1 MKTLFTIMVVA
12 MGLMTSPMAYA
23 EQTEHGMLAVKAF
36 SDLEKRMKDLTA
48 TLASITD
55 KASADANAQELM
67 EKGQALQQQLAD
79 MQELSNTLTQTPNAD
94 DEVAFEKCR
103 NSLHET
109 GIAMQQEFMRLAMV
123 NFYDSEALLQAL
135 QSLNV
140 AEKARP
146 DNE

>member
-1 MKTLFTIMVVA
+1 MKTLFTIMIVA
-12 MGLMTSPMAYA
+12 MGLMTSPMASA

-36 SDLEKRMKDLTA
+36 TDLEKCMSDLTA

-55 KASADANAQELM
+55 KASADANAQKLM
-67 EKGQALQQQLAD
+67 DKGQALQLQLVAL
-79 MQELSNTLTQTPNAD
+79 QELSNTLTQTPNED

-103 NSLHET
+103 NSLQQT

-140 AEKARP
+140 AGPGMP

>member
-36 SDLEKRMKDLTA
+36 SELEKCMKDLTA

-55 KASADANAQELM
+55 KASADANAQQLM
-67 EKGQALQQQLAD
+67 EKGQALQQQLAA

-109 GIAMQQEFMRLAMV
+109 GIAMQQEFMRLAMI